1 MGIAPDQVEAI
12 FQPFVQAEMG
22 RTRQPGGT
30 GLGLTI
36 SRQLARLMEGDLTVK
51 PAPGQGSCFTLWLPA
66 AAPGQAPAR
75 APEPALAVEQRPRGA
90 AEMGEALQSRI
101 AEILNAVNAR
111 LRAAPAIP
119 TAAALTEAELEDHQA
134 TFLAD
139 IAQALVLIGQTGA
152 DPALMRDGSDIQRL
166 IAARHGLRRAQQGWT
181 EEGLRREFQIL
192 GESLDEALH
201 ASVRQGEHQV
211 DAVRDV
217 LRGLVERA
225 EEISIQGMRSGAA
238 AAE

>member
-1 MGIAPDQVEAI
+1 VEAI
-12 FQPFVQAEMG
+12 FQPFVQADMG
-22 RTRQPGGT
+22 RTRAHGGT

-36 SRQLARLMEGDLTVK
+36 SRQLARLMDGDLTVRT
-51 PAPGQGSCFTLWLPA
+51 APGQGSCFTLWLPA
-66 AAPGQAPAR
+66 AGPDQAPAR
-75 APEPALAVEQRPRGA
+75 TLEPALGVEQRPRGVS
-90 AEMGEALQSRI
+90 EMGEALQLRI
-101 AEILNAVNAR
+101 SEVLNAVNQR
-111 LRAAPAIP
+111 LRAEPAIP
-119 TAAALTEAELEDHQA
+119 LAASLTEAELEDHQA

-192 GESLDEALH
+192 RESLDEALH
-201 ASVRQGEHQV
+201 AATRAGDHEV
-211 DAVRDV
+211 DAVREV
-217 LRGLVERA
+217 LRSLVERA
-225 EEISIQGMRSGAA
+225 EEISIQGMRSGAS